1 MNLDP
6 FYSYNP
12 PSLPFE
18 QRLSVLFTSAW
29 YGENQFGAFLDTHEL
44 PCKHMCPPYN
54 YLWLNT
60 SLFASLCLCI

>member
-18 QRLSVLFTSAW
+18 QGLSVLFTSAW
-29 YGENQFGAFLDTHEL
+29 YGENQFGAFLGTQEL
-44 PCKHMCPPYN
+44 PMQTCVST
-54 YLWLNT
+54 L
-60 SLFASLCLCI
+60 